1 MKVLHNNVKQI
12 IKKERRSLKMPL
24 SSMGSFKTFTIKKA
38 DNNLLKE
45 SFESEAK
52 TNNLES

>member
-1 MKVLHNNVKQI
+1 
-12 IKKERRSLKMPL
+12 MPL
-24 SSMGSFKTFTIKKA
+24 SSMRSFKTFTIKKA
-38 DNNLLKE
+38 DNKLLKE